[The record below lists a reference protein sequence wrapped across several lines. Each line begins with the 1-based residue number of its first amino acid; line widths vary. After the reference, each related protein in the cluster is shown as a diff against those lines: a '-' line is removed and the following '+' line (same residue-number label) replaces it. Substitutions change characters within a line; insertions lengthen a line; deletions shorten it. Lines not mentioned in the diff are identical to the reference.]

1 MGTAF
6 TQKAMSRI
14 GQTAEPQTPEFVR
27 HAMIEETI
35 ME

>member
-1 MGTAF
+1 MGTTF

-27 HAMIEETI
+27 QAMMEKTI